1 MSNERLRGAM
11 AAAKLTKHALAQ
23 RLGINVKTVERWIT
37 QGRRPHPDMRLATA
51 RELGCDEAYL
61 WPELLASR
69 RAIAAS
75 VSEVVQFWPTRSE
88 VPHDVWRSL
97 MRKADRR
104 MEVLVYAGGFLVES
118 LDFADVVRRKAAAGV
133 DIRVLLG
140 ASDSPEVNQRASEE
154 GLPSLP
160 QRCRSTLEYLWE
172 TTAFP
177 SVSIRTHSTPLYN
190 SIYRFDDSMLVNTH
204 SYGAYAARSP
214 VIHVE
219 RVPGGHLFGY
229 YVQSFEAVWA
239 TARPALL

>member
-1 MSNERLRGAM
+1 MSNERLQGAM

-140 ASDSPEVNQRASEE
+140 ASESNSQILWIGSRQATSDTGVSGE
-154 GLPSLP
+154 GSGVMSTGRSRSLP
-160 QRCRSTLEYLWE
+160 LWN
-172 TTAFP
+172 TA
-177 SVSIRTHSTPLYN
+177 
-190 SIYRFDDSMLVNTH
+190 
-204 SYGAYAARSP
+204 
-214 VIHVE
+214 
-219 RVPGGHLFGY
+219 
-229 YVQSFEAVWA
+229 
-239 TARPALL
+239 